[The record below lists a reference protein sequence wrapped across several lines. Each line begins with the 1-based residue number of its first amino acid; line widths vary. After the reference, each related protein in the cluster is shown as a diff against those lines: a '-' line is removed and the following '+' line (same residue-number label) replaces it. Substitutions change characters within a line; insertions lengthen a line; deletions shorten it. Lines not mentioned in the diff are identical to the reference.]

1 MKVHRHKIN
10 IIKLQSI
17 TYNHLY
23 NHVCKQVILVIIF
36 FPQFDWLNLSS
47 LAGPASKSSKAWL
60 PINVAALG
68 QRLEAPKMEAISP
81 QTSGRTLTSTTTTT
95 PDTLEFGPY
104 EPWNLLPPCQVPR
117 IDIHR
122 HREDLM
128 RFWWFPLHFL
138 RPGSQKKA
146 CKEPFLWGCDVAWN
160 TSGTTFETHE
170 IAVMHFWCNMFIH
183 TKAVKIER
191 HSFSG

>member
-10 IIKLQSI
+10 IIKVQSI

-23 NHVCKQVILVIIF
+23 SHVCKQVILVIIF

-47 LAGPASKSSKAWL
+47 LAGLASKSSKAWL

-81 QTSGRTLTSTTTTT
+81 QTSGRTLTTTTTTT

-104 EPWNLLPPCQVPR
+104 EPWNLLPPCQAPR

-128 RFWWFPLHFL
+128 RFGGFL
-138 RPGSQKKA
+138 YTFYGQGRKRKLA
-146 CKEPFLWGCDVAWN
+146 RNPFCEDVML
-160 TSGTTFETHE
+160 HE
-170 IAVMHFWCNMFIH
+170 IPQGLHLKRLRLLWC
-183 TKAVKIER
+183 TSEVTCLSTPRLSK
-191 HSFSG
+191 